1 MLYKD
6 KQNSP
11 QQITIDYKLIL
22 ARLRK
27 TIMVYEA
34 DYPEVAALKQE
45 INLIYF
51 NIFLLDAHLCHL
63 QKICKLLDKKKQES
77 PVIKMLHE
85 AYCSDLETFK
95 RGASVNHSAE
105 TYF

>member
-6 KQNSP
+6 NQNNP
-11 QQITIDYKLIL
+11 QQITINYKLIL
-22 ARLRK
+22 DRLRK

-34 DYPEVAALKQE
+34 ECPEVAALKQE

-51 NIFLLDAHLCHL
+51 NIFLSDAHLCHL

-85 AYCSDLETFK
+85 AYCSDLESFK
-95 RGASVNHSAE
+95 RGVIVSQNAE
-105 TYF
+105 IYF